1 MPTGVIF
8 LPASLC
14 VANEGDYIIEIL
26 MEVLFYES

>member
-1 MPTGVIF
+1 MPIGVIF

-14 VANEGDYIIEIL
+14 VANEGDYFIEIL